1 MAPHVHVLMAT
12 WNGAAHL
19 REQLASFEAQT
30 HGDWSLWV
38 SDDGSTDGT
47 GPILA
52 DYAAARPGRVHL
64 FEGPRRGSAANFL
77 SLMARAELPE
87 GIVALADQDDVWL
100 PHRLERG
107 LSWLGQGDGRPT
119 VYASRTIRVTEDLEP
134 LGPSIDHRRE
144 PVFANA
150 LVQNILAGNTLILD
164 GAALRLLRRTV
175 PAALGAGV
183 RHHDWWVYLVAS
195 GAGARIAIDPEPG
208 VLYRQHEGNHMGAH
222 RDARGALAR
231 LQALRGGVWNDW
243 ADRNGRALEA
253 AGEVLTPEARALL
266 GRFQAIRSGTRGVAR
281 ARALRAAGIHRQSR
295 RGDAILAAMAALG
308 WM

>member
-19 REQLASFEAQT
+19 EEQLRSFEAQT
-30 HGDWSLWV
+30 HRDWSLWV

-47 GPILA
+47 GRMLA
-52 DYAAARPGRVHL
+52 DYAGANTGRVHL

-77 SLMARAELPE
+77 SLLAQPDLPL
-87 GIVALADQDDVWL
+87 GVVALADQDDVWL

-107 LSWLGQGDGRPT
+107 LEWLARGDGRPT
-119 VYASRTIRVTEDLEP
+119 VYASRTIRVTERLTP
-134 LGPSIDHRRE
+134 LSPSIDHPRP

-150 LVQNILAGNTLILD
+150 LVQNILAGNTLMLD
-164 GAALRLLRRTV
+164 AGALRLLRGSV
-175 PAALGAGV
+175 PAALEAGV

-195 GAGARIAIDPEPG
+195 GAGARIDIDPEPG

-222 RDARGALAR
+222 RDARGTLAR
-231 LQALRGGVWNDW
+231 LSALRAGVWTDW
-243 ADRNGRALEA
+243 SARNVRALRAVEGA
-253 AGEVLTPEARALL
+253 LTPESRALL
-266 GRFQAIRSGTRGVAR
+266 ESFAGARPRGIGR

-295 RGDAILAAMAALG
+295 AGDAVLAAMAALG

>member
-12 WNGAAHL
+12 YNGAAHL
-19 REQLASFEAQT
+19 HEQLRSFEAQT

-38 SDDGSTDGT
+38 SDDGSSDAT
-47 GPILA
+47 GRILA
-52 DYAAARPGRVHL
+52 DYARERPGRVHI

-77 SLMARAELPE
+77 SLMARPELPE

-107 LSWLGQGDGRPT
+107 LEWLSRGDGRPT
-119 VYASRTIRVTEDLEP
+119 VYASRTIRVTEDLDH
-134 LGPSIDHRRE
+134 LSPSIDHGRA

-164 GAALRLLRRTV
+164 GGALRLLRETV
-175 PAALGAGV
+175 PAALEAGV

-195 GAGARIAIDPEPG
+195 GAGARIVIDPEPG

-243 ADRNGRALEA
+243 ADRNCRALAEVE
-253 AGEVLTPEARALL
+253 GVLTPEARALL
-266 GRFQAIRSGTRGVAR
+266 GRFVEIRAETRGIGR

-295 RGDAILAAMAALG
+295 SGDVVLAAMAALG

>member
-12 WNGAAHL
+12 YNGAAHL
-19 REQLASFEAQT
+19 REQLDSFEAQT

-47 GPILA
+47 GRILA
-52 DYAAARPGRVHL
+52 DYAGERPGRVHL

-77 SLMARAELPE
+77 SLLGRPELPE

-107 LSWLGQGDGRPT
+107 LSWLAQGDGRPT
-119 VYASRTIRVTEDLEP
+119 VYASRTIRVTEDLQP
-134 LGPSIDHRRE
+134 ISPSIDHKRE

-164 GAALRLLRRTV
+164 AGALRLVRATV
-175 PAALGAGV
+175 PAALEAGV

-195 GAGARIAIDPEPG
+195 GAGARIVIDPEPG

-222 RDARGALAR
+222 HDARGALAR
-231 LQALRGGVWNDW
+231 LNALREGVWSDW
-243 ADRNGRALEA
+243 AERNCRALRAVE
-253 AGEVLTPEARALL
+253 GVLTPEARALL
-266 GRFQAIRSGTRGVAR
+266 ARFEAIRAGTWGLAR

-295 RGDAILAAMAALG
+295 RGDAVLAAMAALG